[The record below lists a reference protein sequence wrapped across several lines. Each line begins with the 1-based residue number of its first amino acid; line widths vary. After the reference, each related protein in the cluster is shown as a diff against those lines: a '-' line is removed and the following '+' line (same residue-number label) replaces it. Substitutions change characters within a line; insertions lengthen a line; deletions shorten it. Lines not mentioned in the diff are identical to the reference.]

1 MSQIGHADIDENKIG
16 RNMFHME
23 LIVPT
28 SSQLGLAL
36 KNVLT
41 KANIT
46 QDTLATKAGIPRNT
60 LNRKI
65 NGGVFRFDELTRIS
79 KVCKM
84 PLSKILEQAEKQAA
98 LASKEKS
105 QPCLPG

>member
-1 MSQIGHADIDENKIG
+1 M
-16 RNMFHME
+16 
-23 LIVPT
+23 PT

-98 LASKEKS
+98 IASKEKS
-105 QPCLPG
+105 QSCLPG

>member
-23 LIVPT
+23 LMVPT

-46 QDTLATKAGIPRNT
+46 QDTLAIKAGIPRNT

-105 QPCLPG
+105 QPC

>member
-1 MSQIGHADIDENKIG
+1 M
-16 RNMFHME
+16 
-23 LIVPT
+23 PT

-46 QDTLATKAGIPRNT
+46 QDTLAIKAGIPRNT

-105 QPCLPG
+105 QPC